1 MSVFP
6 PYCFLKE
13 VFDWLVSWFCQ
24 SRSTISMHHWWECFL
39 WVCKTSFIYLF
50 YTNRKCI
57 FTSTILTKSCSH
69 QPNRKITGEKKV
81 FEQICSRERHFTE
94 DQIILIVQS
103 SCATWKSGV
112 FYLNSTWSRWKSTVD
127 SQMCLKDVS
136 PVFVH
141 PSGLEFFT
149 FHQGSEG
156 LSCCLRLSEDLS
168 VAHNHVHGIKSN
180 TEFCRI
186 HMSVYDSEVYLYLYM
201 FLFCFQDHHHGR
213 LHDGPAQIPAGRA
226 ELHLGN
232 RELWVM
238 LSYMISTSRQRPW
251 RLDAHA
257 ESEALGLME
266 RLKTLNSRRTRRRAV
281 AVNLLHLSLEFPRV
295 WKVVVALRLQI

>member
-1 MSVFP
+1 MQHGSQV
-6 PYCFLKE
+6 CFISTQHE
-13 VFDWLVSWFCQ
+13 VDGNPLWIPRCVWKTLARCLFTLQALSSSLSTRFWGTELLLEVKWGSFSSAQ
-24 SRSTISMHHWWECFL
+24 SRAC
-39 WVCKTSFIYLF
+39 
-50 YTNRKCI
+50 
-57 FTSTILTKSCSH
+57 
-69 QPNRKITGEKKV
+69 
-81 FEQICSRERHFTE
+81 
-94 DQIILIVQS
+94 
-103 SCATWKSGV
+103 
-112 FYLNSTWSRWKSTVD
+112 
-127 SQMCLKDVS
+127 
-136 PVFVH
+136 
-141 PSGLEFFT
+141 
-149 FHQGSEG
+149 
-156 LSCCLRLSEDLS
+156 
-168 VAHNHVHGIKSN
+168 KSN

-281 AVNLLHLSLEFPRV
+281 AVNLLHLSLEFSRV